1 MLYIEDLYIKVK
13 DLEIKIDNLSIS
25 KGTYAILL
33 GPSGV
38 GKTMLLNAIAGF
50 IRPLRGRIVIEGEDV
65 TNLPPEKRGVSIV
78 PQNFALFP
86 HMTVFDNIAFCLKL
100 RRLSRKEIE
109 RRVME
114 IARLLEIEH
123 LLHRRPGTLSGG
135 EAQRVALARA
145 IVAEPRLLL
154 LDEPLS
160 NIDPERRLKAIEL
173 LRRVTRGRRL
183 TVLHVTHDISEA
195 LALGDYV
202 IYMRDGKILFQG
214 TLREF
219 ATSRFALPYISLIE
233 RALSWLSSIRDVYS
247 MRDSPL

>member
-1 MLYIEDLYIKVK
+1 MLYIENLYIKVK
-13 DLEIKIDNLSIS
+13 DLEIRVESLLIS

-50 IRPLRGRIVIEGEDV
+50 VKPLSGRIVIDNEDV
-65 TNLPPEKRGVSIV
+65 TDKPPEKRGIGIV

-100 RRLSRKEIE
+100 RKLPKDEIR
-109 RRVME
+109 RRVLE
-114 IARLLEIEH
+114 IAKFLEIEH
-123 LLHRRPGTLSGG
+123 LLNRRPSTLSAG

-145 IVAEPRLLL
+145 IVSEPRLLL

-160 NIDPERRLKAIEL
+160 NIDPERKYKAIEL
-173 LRRVTRGRRL
+173 LRRVVKNRGL

-195 LALGDYV
+195 FALGDYV
-202 IYMRDGKILFQG
+202 IYMRDGRIVFQG
-214 TLREF
+214 SVEMF
-219 ATSRFALPYISLIE
+219 AVSDLARPYIDLIE
-233 RALSWLSSIRDVYS
+233 GALSRYRVIRGVESI
-247 MRDSPL
+247 